1 MDFLLWIA
9 LIGVIVFLLGLVYS
23 KLTTAKAKQPAA
35 SIIPPATAVTPKSK
49 EPEKKPAPAAP
60 VKASPSKQERAAQP
74 VIKTP
79 AAIETT
85 KATQKIVPDAEPVGP
100 AHNPVVHIASKA
112 AEANPAEAVAAPSPA
127 AETPAPPAPS
137 EPERLRK
144 PRQDKADDLTQITGI
159 GNAIQAKLYN
169 AGIFH
174 YDQLTDL
181 NADQITWLNR
191 TTGFAGR
198 AEREN
203 WIAQAKKLM
212 SKAAAATEAPKRA
225 VKKTTKP
232 AAVKAKSKPAKK
244 TEKA

>member
-9 LIGVIVFLLGLVYS
+9 LIGVIVFLLGLIYS

-60 VKASPSKQERAAQP
+60 VKTSPSKQERAAQP

-79 AAIETT
+79 AATETT
-85 KATQKIVPDAEPVGP
+85 EATQKIVPDAEPVGP
-100 AHNPVVHIASKA
+100 AHSPVVHIASKA
-112 AEANPAEAVAAPSPA
+112 AETNPAEAVAAPSPV

-144 PRQDKADDLTQITGI
+144 PRQDKVDDLTQITGI

-203 WIAQAKKLM
+203 WVAQAKKLM
-212 SKAAAATEAPKRA
+212 SKAAATEAPKRA
-225 VKKTTKP
+225 VKKATKP
-232 AAVKAKSKPAKK
+232 AAVKTKSKPAKK